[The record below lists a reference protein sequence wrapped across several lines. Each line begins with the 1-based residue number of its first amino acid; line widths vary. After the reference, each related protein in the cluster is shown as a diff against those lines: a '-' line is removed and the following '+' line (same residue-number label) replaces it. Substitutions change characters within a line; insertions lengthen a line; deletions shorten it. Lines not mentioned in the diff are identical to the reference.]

1 MPQSIPYIFP
11 CFIFIFF
18 NTVYSYI
25 VSPQCSC
32 VLNCSFNSALFSII
46 SFFAILTLIFPW
58 LDLKVSSRYIVLSFS
73 CLIESKFVL
82 IFAKDFSVS
91 HWTFCCFF
99 FLSCLKLTF
108 YVHHKLWYFFAL
120 LRKHIRKN
128 FLSASFGTK
137 YSRVD

>member
-32 VLNCSFNSALFSII
+32 VLNCSFNSALFSIT
-46 SFFAILTLIFPW
+46 SFFATLTLIFPW

-82 IFAKDFSVS
+82 IFAKDFSVF
-91 HWTFCCFF
+91 HWKFCFF

-120 LRKHIRKN
+120 LRKHIRKK